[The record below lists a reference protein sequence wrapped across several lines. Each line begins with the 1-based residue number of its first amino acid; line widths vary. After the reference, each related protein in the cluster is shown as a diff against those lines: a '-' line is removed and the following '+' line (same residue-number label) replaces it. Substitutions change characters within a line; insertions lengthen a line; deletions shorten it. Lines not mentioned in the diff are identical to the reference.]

1 LAGEEL
7 RRQDNELA
15 GAHENLQA
23 EHQRYLELSEFSPGG
38 YLITDCTGVIQTADP
53 AAATLL
59 KRRAEYL
66 QGQSLA
72 AFVTDEARQSFRARL
87 NRVLQ
92 EESVHEWK
100 VCLQRYRSAPVP
112 TVVRVSPAR
121 GAHGRVVGLHW
132 LIRDVGECNSANAA
146 LRAQEAKLRAILD
159 TAVDGIVT
167 IDECGVIESFNP
179 AAERMFGYSAREVIG
194 QNVNVLM
201 PSPNREEHDGYIARY
216 RSTGEARIICTP
228 REVTGLRK
236 DGTTFPL
243 ELSVSVWC
251 AGCGQKFTGMM
262 RDVSERKQVQQ
273 QERRQREQ
281 LAHVA
286 RVSTVSSMAA
296 GLVHEISQ
304 PLAAIVNYSQGCARR
319 LRCGNNDP
327 RALLGAMEQIT
338 AQAQQVGA
346 ITQRLRRFVSQ
357 GKPQR
362 SMQDVNR
369 LVEQAASLA
378 QPEANQHGVALR
390 FDLDD
395 HLPRVLV
402 DDIQV
407 VQVIVNLLRNGLDA
421 MIATE
426 LAQRKLSVRTS
437 MSAGGEIEVAV
448 SDTGRGLPA
457 DKTEQVFTPFFTTK
471 SDGMGLGLA
480 ISRMIIEAHGGHLW
494 LTSNQ
499 KRGVTFRF
507 TLPVRIK
514 SDAR

>member
-1 LAGEEL
+1 
-7 RRQDNELA
+7 
-15 GAHENLQA
+15 
-23 EHQRYLELSEFSPGG
+23 
-38 YLITDCTGVIQTADP
+38 
-53 AAATLL
+53 
-59 KRRAEYL
+59 
-66 QGQSLA
+66 
-72 AFVTDEARQSFRARL
+72 
-87 NRVLQ
+87 
-92 EESVHEWK
+92 
-100 VCLQRYRSAPVP
+100 
-112 TVVRVSPAR
+112 
-121 GAHGRVVGLHW
+121 
-132 LIRDVGECNSANAA
+132 
-146 LRAQEAKLRAILD
+146 
-159 TAVDGIVT
+159 
-167 IDECGVIESFNP
+167 
-179 AAERMFGYSAREVIG
+179 
-194 QNVNVLM
+194 
-201 PSPNREEHDGYIARY
+201 
-216 RSTGEARIICTP
+216 
-228 REVTGLRK
+228 
-236 DGTTFPL
+236 
-243 ELSVSVWC
+243 
-251 AGCGQKFTGMM
+251 
-262 RDVSERKQVQQ
+262 
-273 QERRQREQ
+273 
-281 LAHVA
+281 
-286 RVSTVSSMAA
+286 
-296 GLVHEISQ
+296 
-304 PLAAIVNYSQGCARR
+304 
-319 LRCGNNDP
+319 
-327 RALLGAMEQIT
+327 
-338 AQAQQVGA
+338 VGA

-357 GKPQR
+357 GKPQH

>member
-1 LAGEEL
+1 MHKRKGQP
-7 RRQDNELA
+7 RRA
-15 GAHENLQA
+15 GA
-23 EHQRYLELSEFSPGG
+23 
-38 YLITDCTGVIQTADP
+38 GVATA
-53 AAATLL
+53 
-59 KRRAEYL
+59 RAP
-66 QGQSLA
+66 
-72 AFVTDEARQSFRARL
+72 EAR
-87 NRVLQ
+87 
-92 EESVHEWK
+92 
-100 VCLQRYRSAPVP
+100 
-112 TVVRVSPAR
+112 
-121 GAHGRVVGLHW
+121 
-132 LIRDVGECNSANAA
+132 
-146 LRAQEAKLRAILD
+146 LRAVLD

-167 IDECGVIESFNP
+167 IDECGVIESFNV
-179 AAERMFGYSAREVIG
+179 AAERMFGYHAREVIG
-194 QNVNVLM
+194 QKVNVLM
-201 PSPNREEHDGYIARY
+201 PSPDRQKHDGYIDRY
-216 RSTGEARIICTP
+216 RSTGVARIICTR

-243 ELSVSVWC
+243 ELDVSACSADW
-251 AGCGQKFTGMM
+251 GQKFTGIMC
-262 RDVSERKQVQQ
+262 DVSKRKQVQQ

-296 GLVHEISQ
+296 ALIHEISQ

-319 LRCGNNDP
+319 LRGGDNDP
-327 RALLGAMEQIT
+327 RALLDAMEQVT
-338 AQAQQVGA
+338 VQAQRVGA
-346 ITQRLRRFVSQ
+346 IIQRLRSFVSQ
-357 GKPQR
+357 GKLQR

-369 LVEQAASLA
+369 LAEQAACLA

-390 FDLDD
+390 FDLADD
-395 HLPRVLV
+395 LPPVLV

-421 MIATE
+421 LVATE
-426 LAQRKLSVRTS
+426 PGQRELSVRTL

-471 SDGMGLGLA
+471 STGMGLGLA

-494 LTSNQ
+494 LTRNQ

-514 SDAR
+514 SNA